1 MNKTLG
7 YLGLARKAG
16 RLEIGEDGTCGA
28 IRARKASAVFLASDA
43 AENSCRRAGHLAEA
57 NNIPCFKLPASKAEL
72 GAALGRDLVAMLAVC
87 DKGLALAAA
96 KTLIS
101 EETPYTEELQQL
113 THSSNK

>member
-28 IRARKASAVFLASDA
+28 IRSKKASAVFLASDA
-43 AENSCRRAGHLAEA
+43 AENSCRRARNLADA
-57 NNIPCFKLPASKAEL
+57 NGIPCFQIPASKTEL

-96 KTLIS
+96 KTVTAS
-101 EETPYTEELQQL
+101 EETLAKL
-113 THSSNK
+113 TQSSNK